1 MIKYEKY
8 PQKCPFCGGKVQY
21 TSNAEIYGKEYGN
34 GKCYLCKKCGAY
46 TGVHNNTNIALGV
59 LANKEMRNLKIQC
72 HNIFDKLWKNS
83 KERNELYYKLSK
95 IMKIKK
101 EHCHFGHFDKE
112 ELKQALELLKTG
124 ELK

>member
-8 PQKCPFCGGKVQY
+8 PQKCPFCNSPVVY

-34 GKCYLCKKCGAY
+34 GKCYICKKCKAY
-46 TGVHNNTNIALGV
+46 TGVHNNTNIALGI

-72 HNIFDKLWKNS
+72 HTIFDKLWKNS
-83 KERNELYYKLSK
+83 KERNELYYKLSNLMN
-95 IMKIKK
+95 IER
-101 EHCHFGHFDKE
+101 EHCHFGHFDLQ
-112 ELKQALELLKTG
+112 ELRQALNILKSG